1 MRYINQHYLYQC
13 ISGHSGE
20 PAFNQDVQGIQYLY
34 SLCNT
39 KYMQTHT
46 TIFTVIFKIYLG
58 YQKKPLE
65 IMVLML
71 EKYFYWPNAVP
82 DAQPTFKHSQ
92 HSPSNWQL
100 YFEFSALSLD
110 SNEGKWNF
118 NLQKLKLIILSKHAG
133 LSIYTCEWLQMSQN
147 SQPSLVAD
155 VYK

>member
-1 MRYINQHYLYQC
+1 
-13 ISGHSGE
+13 
-20 PAFNQDVQGIQYLY
+20 
-34 SLCNT
+34 
-39 KYMQTHT
+39 MQTHT

-92 HSPSNWQL
+92 HSPSNWQV

-110 SNEGKWNF
+110 SNEGK
-118 NLQKLKLIILSKHAG
+118 
-133 LSIYTCEWLQMSQN
+133 
-147 SQPSLVAD
+147 
-155 VYK
+155 